1 MTRWASVSEPKQ
13 VTIVLF
19 SNKEKTSEVT
29 RRASEVTHPVKRN
42 LKLAWRDEPA
52 VKLEQAELD
61 HSFMQIAVLLLEPED
76 S

>member
-13 VTIVLF
+13 VTTVLF
-19 SNKEKTSEVT
+19 SNKKKTSEVT
-29 RRASEVTHPVKRN
+29 KHASEVTHPVKRT

-52 VKLEQAELD
+52 VKLKQVELD